1 MIEPS
6 TFVSAL
12 GNAGYRLT
20 EPRRRL
26 AGLVAERKGNFTA
39 AELEAEA
46 KTRRVGVGRATI
58 FRALE
63 LFVDL
68 GLVER
73 LDLPNGE
80 HVYVTCQPSHHHH
93 ILCMACGR
101 SDEIE
106 DCGVGAVAREVGR
119 RTGYAIQSH
128 RLQLYA
134 ICPDC
139 QEKGQPKPV

>member
-1 MIEPS
+1 VLNADS
-6 TFVSAL
+6 FVNAL
-12 GNAGYRLT
+12 GHAGYRLT

-26 AGLVAERKGNFTA
+26 AGLIAERGANFTA
-39 AELEAEA
+39 SEIEIEA
-46 KTRRVGVGRATI
+46 KRRKLGVGRATI

-63 LFVDL
+63 LFVEL

-93 ILCMACGR
+93 ILCVVCGK
-101 SDEIE
+101 STDVE
-106 DCGVGAVAREVGR
+106 DCGVAAVAREVGR

-128 RLQLYA
+128 RLQLFA

-139 QEKGQPKPV
+139 QQLKAN